1 LADCRRLLAIF
12 NTFSSFSGIPKI
24 AGMIMVGVSKM
35 MGASNVV
42 GTIGTNVVGTI
53 GTDMAS
59 ADLLG
64 RLDLRDLPALP
75 DLLGRLDLRDL
86 PALADLLGRLDPL
99 TKTNLERGFPI

>member
-1 LADCRRLLAIF
+1 
-12 NTFSSFSGIPKI
+12 
-24 AGMIMVGVSKM
+24 MIMVGVSKM

-42 GTIGTNVVGTI
+42 GTIGTNLVGTI

-75 DLLGRLDLRDL
+75 DLLGRLDLLGLRDL

-99 TKTNLERGFPI
+99 TKTNLVRGFPI